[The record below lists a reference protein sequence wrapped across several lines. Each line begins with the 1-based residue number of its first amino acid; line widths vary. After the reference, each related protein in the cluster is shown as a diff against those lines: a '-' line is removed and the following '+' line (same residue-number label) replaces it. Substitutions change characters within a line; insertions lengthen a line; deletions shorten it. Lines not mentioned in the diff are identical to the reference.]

1 MKITKERPIT
11 IVDYLAFACAAIAG
25 IIPQYL
31 LSSFASAYYTD
42 VALVSAGAIGT
53 IILVM
58 RITDGI
64 SDLIM
69 GRVIDHTNTRW
80 GKCRPWMFIGVIGLA
95 ITSLAIF
102 HAPGNWNETAK
113 LAWFAVTY
121 FLMMVVFATM
131 NGVAAT
137 TIMVYLTH
145 KPQERTKFGAFNMT
159 GTYIGG
165 IIAITV
171 TTILLGVWGYTQSG
185 YDKTILLYTVIIL
198 VAGIFSTLRL
208 RERHTEPDSAE
219 QNSKNSTPLRIVVKA
234 MLKNKYYICAV
245 IAGLLINLTN
255 GITTGMGVYFCRDI
269 FGNADLYALITIIT
283 LLPTLAGLPFAVIM
297 AKKLGNYKTLA
308 YGRIGYMVSLVI
320 GSVGLAT
327 ANSVVYLLGQGL
339 CGLCGATFAA
349 CFTATLANTVDY
361 GEYKFNT
368 NASGM
373 LMSATSFCNKVGLG
387 LGSAVTGLVL
397 TVANYSGELANAGL
411 AQSAYTVE
419 VERWAMILLPMA
431 MNILVTICLFICN
444 VDKEMPA
451 VQAAHAEKENGK

>member
-1 MKITKERPIT
+1 MKSTKTRSVT
-11 IVDYLAFACAAIAG
+11 MADYIAYACAAVAG

-42 VALVSAGAIGT
+42 VALVSAGAVGT

-80 GKCRPWMFIGVIGLA
+80 GKCRPWMFIGVIGLV
-95 ITSLAIF
+95 ITSVAIF
-102 HAPGNWNETAK
+102 HAPGDWNEIGK
-113 LAWFAVTY
+113 LAWFAVVY

-131 NGVAAT
+131 NGVAST
-137 TIMVYLTH
+137 TMMVYLTH
-145 KPQERTKFGAFNMT
+145 EPAERTKFGAYSMT
-159 GTYIGG
+159 GTYAGG
-165 IIAITV
+165 IIA
-171 TTILLGVWGYTQSG
+171 TTLTSVLLGVWGYTQSG
-185 YDKTILLYTVIIL
+185 YDKTVVLYAVIIL
-198 VAGIFSTLRL
+198 VTGIFSVVRL
-208 RERHTEPDSAE
+208 REKHAGSIDTAQGT
-219 QNSKNSTPLRIVVKA
+219 QNTVSLGKVLKS
-234 MLKNKYYICAV
+234 MLQNKYYMCAV

-255 GITTGMGVYFCRDI
+255 GITTSMGVYFCRDI
-269 FGNADLYALITIIT
+269 FGNADLYALVTIIT
-283 LLPTLAGLPFAVIM
+283 LFPTLLGLPFAVTM

-308 YGRIGYMVSLVI
+308 YGRVGYMVSLFI
-320 GSVGLAT
+320 SSIGLAMS
-327 ANSVVYLLGQGL
+327 NSIIFMLGQGL

-361 GEYKFNT
+361 GEYRFHT

-387 LGSAVTGLVL
+387 LGSAVTGLIL
-397 TVANYSGELANAGL
+397 TVAQYDGQLANAGL
-411 AQSAYTVE
+411 AQSAYTVS
-419 VERWAMILLPMA
+419 VERWAMILLPFV

-444 VDKEMPA
+444 IDKEMPA
-451 VQAAHAEKENGK
+451 VQAAHAEKENG

>member
-1 MKITKERPIT
+1 MKCTKERPIT
-11 IVDYLAFACAAIAG
+11 MLDYIAFALAAVAG

-69 GRVIDHTNTRW
+69 GRIIDRTNTRW
-80 GKCRPWMFIGVIGLA
+80 GKCRPWMFSGVIGLV

-102 HAPGNWNETAK
+102 HAPDAWSESGK
-113 LAWFAVTY
+113 LVWFAVTY

-131 NGVAAT
+131 NGVAST
-137 TIMVYLTH
+137 TIMIYLSH
-145 KPQERTKFGAFNMT
+145 KPQERTRFGAFNML
-159 GTYIGG
+159 GTYVGG
-165 IIAITV
+165 IIATTLTTV
-171 TTILLGVWGYTQSG
+171 LLGMWGYTQSG

-208 RERHTEPDSAE
+208 KEHHSGFETAQQDK
-219 QNSKNSTPLRIVVKA
+219 KNAASVRTVLRA
-234 MLKNKYYICAV
+234 MLKNKYYMCAV

-283 LLPTLAGLPFAVIM
+283 LFPTLLGLPFAVM
-297 AKKLGNYKTLA
+297 LAKKLGNYKTLA
-308 YGRIGYMVSLVI
+308 YGRVGYMVSLVL
-320 GSVGLAT
+320 SSLGLAT
-327 ANSVVYLLGQGL
+327 ANSAMYLLGQGL

-361 GEYKFNT
+361 GEYRFGT
-368 NASGM
+368 NASGT

-397 TVANYSGELANAGL
+397 TMANYSGELANAGL
-411 AQSAYTVE
+411 AQSAYTVA
-419 VERWAMILLPMA
+419 VERWAMILLPLA

-444 VDKEMPA
+444 VDKKMPA
-451 VQAAHAEKENGK
+451 VQAAHAEKEHG

>member
-1 MKITKERPIT
+1 MKTVKDRPIT
-11 IVDYLAFACAAIAG
+11 IIDYIAFACAAIAG

-69 GRVIDHTNTRW
+69 GRIIDHTNTRW

-102 HAPGNWNETAK
+102 HAPGSWSETGK
-113 LAWFAVTY
+113 LVWFAVTY

-137 TIMVYLTH
+137 TVMVYLTH

-165 IIAITV
+165 IIATTV
-171 TTILLGVWGYTQSG
+171 TTVLLGAWGYTQSG

-198 VAGIFSTLRL
+198 VAGVFSTVRL
-208 RERHTEPDSAE
+208 REKHAGNTDAAQGT
-219 QNSKNSTPLRIVVKA
+219 QNTVSLGKVLKS
-234 MLKNKYYICAV
+234 MLQNKYYMCAV

-269 FGNADLYALITIIT
+269 FGNADLYALVTIIT
-283 LLPTLAGLPFAVIM
+283 LFPTLLGLPFAVTM

-308 YGRIGYMVSLVI
+308 YGRVGYMVSLLI
-320 GSVGLAT
+320 SSTGLAMS
-327 ANSVVYLLGQGL
+327 NSIVFMLGQGL

-361 GEYKFNT
+361 GEYKFHT

-387 LGSAVTGLVL
+387 LGSAVTGLIL
-397 TVANYSGELANAGL
+397 TVAQYDGQLANSGL
-411 AQSAYTVE
+411 AQSAYTVS
-419 VERWAMILLPMA
+419 VERWAMILLPLV
-431 MNILVTICLFICN
+431 MNVFVTICLFICN
-444 VDKEMPA
+444 IDKEMPA
-451 VQAAHAEKENGK
+451 VQAAHAAKENR